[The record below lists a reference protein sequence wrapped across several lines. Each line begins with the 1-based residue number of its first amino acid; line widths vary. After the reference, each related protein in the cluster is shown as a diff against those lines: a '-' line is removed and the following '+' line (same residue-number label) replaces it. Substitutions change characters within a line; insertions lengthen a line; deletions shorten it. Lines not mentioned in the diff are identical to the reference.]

1 MFSLLLG
8 AVWMDSSENK
18 AGKKSEA
25 IRPTVRDIARLAG
38 VSQSTVSRILA
49 RDPSQFFSQQ
59 TRQRVLDIASDLGY
73 SPNPIARALRGKQ
86 TQLIGLIIRGIFDPF
101 FASLISEISMQARAS
116 GYQTVLGYAES
127 DPNEVLQVS
136 SVLDTRQTDGVIIL
150 GDWWDDEQAIQE
162 ILSGRR
168 AVVAMC
174 RGESHAEV
182 KTVNTDNRAGIRSL
196 LNHLTGL
203 GHCRF
208 GFLQGTWMGDFDERR
223 ESFLEYLQVKGI
235 MPNPDWLI
243 HDTDEAAGGYRAMRN
258 LLELEDRP
266 TAVLVAD
273 DLMAIGA
280 LKAASDAGV
289 RVPNEISITGFDGIE
304 LTRFVCPALTTV
316 RQPIETMT
324 RIAIEG
330 LLTQIRGESI
340 SSPRLVRVQ
349 PELIV
354 RESTGSVNQT
364 PTERRLPKE

>member
-1 MFSLLLG
+1 MNSS
-8 AVWMDSSENK
+8 DSE
-18 AGKKSEA
+18 AGKKSESS
-25 IRPTVRDIARLAG
+25 RPTARDIARLAG

-49 RDPSQFFSQQ
+49 RDTSQFFSQQ
-59 TRQRVLDIASDLGY
+59 TRQRVLDIANELGY

-101 FASLISEISMQARAS
+101 FATLISEISMQSRTL

-182 KTVNTDNRAGIRSL
+182 KTINTDNRTGIRSL
-196 LNHLTGL
+196 LDHLIGL
-203 GHCRF
+203 GHCKF

-223 ESFLEYLQVKGI
+223 ESFLEYMSMKGI
-235 MPNPDWLI
+235 PVNPDWLI
-243 HDTDEAAGGYRAMRN
+243 YDTDEAAGGYRAMTH
-258 LLELEDRP
+258 LLALEDRP
-266 TAVLVAD
+266 TAALVAD

-289 RVPNEISITGFDGIE
+289 RVPDEISISGFDGIE
-304 LTRFVCPALTTV
+304 LARYVCPALTTV

-324 RIAIEG
+324 RIAIES
-330 LLTQIRGESI
+330 LFAQIRGETI

-354 RESTGSVNQT
+354 RESTGPVNQA
-364 PTERRLPKE
+364 PTERRLPKK